1 MRLIVLIA
9 CKTGFSIAKIL
20 LRLQRFRN
28 RVSIFNIYNWKLMKT
43 KYLRNVLII
52 CIAGTIF
59 LDSCKSQNPS
69 PMINNSTVKHL
80 DLNRYLGVW
89 YEAGRFPTR
98 FEKNM
103 VAVTATYSLR
113 PDGKIKVVNQGR
125 LGSLDGKLKIAD
137 GKAKIPDMKDPGKL
151 KVSFFLFFYA
161 DYYVMELDEV
171 NYQWALVGSS
181 SPDYL
186 WILSRT
192 PHLPE
197 ELYSMIVGKAAARG
211 YDTHKII
218 KVEQP

>member
-1 MRLIVLIA
+1 MR
-9 CKTGFSIAKIL
+9 
-20 LRLQRFRN
+20 
-28 RVSIFNIYNWKLMKT
+28 
-43 KYLRNVLII
+43 YLLII
-52 CIAGTIF
+52 FIIGTIN

-80 DLNRYLGVW
+80 DLNRYLGLW
-89 YEAGRFPTR
+89 YEAGRYPNR

-113 PDGKIKVVNQGR
+113 SDGKIKVVNQGR
-125 LGSLDGKLKIAD
+125 LGSLDGKLKIAR

-161 DYYVMELDEV
+161 DYYVMELDEE

-197 ELYSMIVGKAAARG
+197 ELYNMIVGKAAARG
-211 YDTHKII
+211 YDIQKII